1 MLITFHK
8 TSTRAAYGAT
18 SDCSR
23 LDMREGASRNPAIQ
37 LPGCASPSGTVAV
50 SRVEETRPHPYSSS
64 RDHGDA
70 EFRDSVVFYVIGI
83 LFLTPLILA
92 GIAVKF
98 G

>member
-1 MLITFHK
+1 MLIQFEK
-8 TSTRAAYGAT
+8 TSGRATGDYQPGR
-18 SDCSR
+18 SH
-23 LDMREGASRNPAIQ
+23 MREGASRNPAIQ
-37 LPGCASPSGTVAV
+37 LRAVPPRLLVPVAP
-50 SRVEETRPHPYSSS
+50 SRVEENDGASFLSS